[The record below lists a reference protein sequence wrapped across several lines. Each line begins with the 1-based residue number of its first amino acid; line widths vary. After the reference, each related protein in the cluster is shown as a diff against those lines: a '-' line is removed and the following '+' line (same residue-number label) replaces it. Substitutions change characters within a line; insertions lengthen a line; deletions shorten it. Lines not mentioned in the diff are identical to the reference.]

1 MQICEDII
9 KNHSFDCK
17 ESGSCANIGLEVS
30 TMSTAIA
37 YDNSPQVLNQKKKGI
52 IEMVKDVL
60 AIHERYH
67 GLFSASQAMLALD
80 ISRVRFY
87 QIEDRLEKIRVPM
100 MGNKEFYTGRGLI
113 KYREE
118 ATDGRGPAKEK

>member
-1 MQICEDII
+1 
-9 KNHSFDCK
+9 
-17 ESGSCANIGLEVS
+17 
-30 TMSTAIA
+30 MSTAIA
-37 YDNSPQVLNQKKKGI
+37 YDNSSQVLTQKKKGI

-67 GLFSASQAMLALD
+67 GLFSASQAQYALE
-80 ISRVRFY
+80 ISKQRFF
-87 QIEDRLEKIRVPM
+87 QIEERLEKIRVPM

-118 ATDGRGPAKEK
+118 AVENIK